1 MVMGELAAWV
11 VAAPTGRLGATAVS
25 WGLMAC
31 SGAAGWTSAQVP
43 ASPELSVL
51 TAYSSSFPML

>member
-11 VAAPTGRLGATAVS
+11 VAVSTGREGATALS
-25 WGLMAC
+25 PGLMAC
-31 SGAAGWTSAQVP
+31 SGAAGWTSPQVP

-51 TAYSSSFPML
+51 TAYSSFLWAV